1 MAFYQGSLNKFLR
14 FFGRRADEPKA
25 FSQALLPMAGVAAA
39 MKAGDDQEGIGFNE
53 EKERVGKF
61 LCACPTD
68 SLKDGKELPRIV
80 SHASNDAV
88 DFGAEA
94 TA

>member
-1 MAFYQGSLNKFLR
+1 
-14 FFGRRADEPKA
+14 
-25 FSQALLPMAGVAAA
+25 MAGVAAA
-39 MKAGDDQEGIGFNE
+39 MKTGHDQEDVGFNE

-61 LCACPTD
+61 LRARSTE
-68 SLKDGKELPRIV
+68 SLKDGGELPRIA

>member
-1 MAFYQGSLNKFLR
+1 VF
-14 FFGRRADEPKA
+14 EPKV
-25 FSQALLPMAGVAAA
+25 FSQALLPMAGVAAV
-39 MKAGDDQEGIGFNE
+39 MKTGHDQEDVGFNE

-61 LCACPTD
+61 LRARSTE
-68 SLKDGKELPRIV
+68 SLKDGGELPRII
-80 SHASNDAV
+80 SHTSNDAV

>member
-1 MAFYQGSLNKFLR
+1 
-14 FFGRRADEPKA
+14 
-25 FSQALLPMAGVAAA
+25 MAGVAAA
-39 MKAGDDQEGIGFNE
+39 MKAGDDQEGIGFNK

-61 LCACPTD
+61 LRARSME
-68 SLKDGKELPRIV
+68 SLKDDGELPRIA